1 MKKFAMIS
9 LITAGVMFALGLGLF
24 IGGGVTGGI
33 KLIEDFSVNG
43 VESLLE
49 DVGGIINVVPEHLIP
64 EEVKAEYNE
73 AYPILQGGSVNNM
86 QICTRDEVT
95 DVKICIMSGDLE
107 IESVGGT
114 DYLGVD
120 WEGMGRFQYYV
131 EDGTLYV
138 ISTEN
143 FGDATVYV
151 PEDMVC
157 ESYTIAAAASN
168 VDAEVIKAEEV
179 LFYIGM
185 SEVSIDALE
194 ADSLTLEAGECS
206 FEIAQGN
213 VGECSMTYD
222 ASDIGYSGSI
232 SGNVVVTGSMGN
244 LEFELWGDSDQFNY
258 FINSTMGSVDMPGY
272 HVVGLTQNKTV
283 DNSAGKDMTI
293 TSSMGSIEVN
303 FMVE

>member
-1 MKKFAMIS
+1 MKKFAKIS

-24 IGGGVTGGI
+24 IGGSVTGGI
-33 KLIEDFSVNG
+33 KLIEDFSVDG
-43 VESLLE
+43 AESLLRIF
-49 DVGGIINVVPEHLIP
+49 GGIPENLIP

-95 DVKICIMSGDLE
+95 DVKICVMSGDLE

-114 DYLGVD
+114 DYFGVD
-120 WEGMGRFQYYV
+120 WEGMGKFQYYV

-138 ISTEN
+138 ISTI
-143 FGDATVYV
+143 GDTTVYV
-151 PEDMVC
+151 PEDIVC
-157 ESYTIAAAASN
+157 ESYTLAAAAGN
-168 VDAEVIKAEEV
+168 VDADVIKAEEAS
-179 LFYIGM
+179 LYIGM
-185 SEVSIDALE
+185 SEVSIDTLE
-194 ADSLTLEAGECS
+194 ADSLTLEAGKCS
-206 FEIAQGN
+206 FEIAKGN

-232 SGNVVVTGSMGN
+232 SGNVKVTGSMGN
-244 LEFELWGDSDQFNY
+244 LEFKLCGDSDQFNY

-283 DNSAGKDMTI
+283 DNNAGKDMTL
-293 TSSMGSIEVN
+293 TSSMGNIEVD

>member
-9 LITAGVMFALGLGLF
+9 LITAGIMFALGLGFF
-24 IGGGVTGGI
+24 ITGGVTGGI
-33 KLIEDFSVNG
+33 KLIADFSVNG

-49 DVGGIINVVPEHLIP
+49 KFGGVPENFIP

-73 AYPILQGGSVNNM
+73 AYPIIQGGGSVNNM
-86 QICTRDEVT
+86 QVCTRDEVT
-95 DVKICIMSGDLE
+95 DVKICVMSGDLE

-114 DYLGVD
+114 DYFGVD

-138 ISTEN
+138 MSTEN
-143 FGDATVYV
+143 FGNTTIYV

-168 VDAEVIKAEEV
+168 VDADVIKAEEV

-185 SEVSIDALE
+185 SEVSIDTLE
-194 ADSLTLEAGECS
+194 ADSLTMEAGKS
-206 FEIAQGN
+206 NFEIAQGN

-222 ASDIGYSGSI
+222 TSDIDYSGSI
-232 SGNVVVTGSMGN
+232 SGNVGVIGSMGN
-244 LEFELWGDSDQFNY
+244 LEFELWGDSDQYNY
-258 FINSTMGSVDMPGY
+258 FIHSTMGSVDMPGY
-272 HVVGLTQNKTV
+272 HVVGFTQNKTI
-283 DNSAGKDMTI
+283 DNNAGKDMTLN
-293 TSSMGSIEVN
+293 SSMGNIEVD

>member
-1 MKKFAMIS
+1 MKKFAKIS

-33 KLIEDFSVNG
+33 KLIEDFSVDG
-43 VESLLE
+43 AESLLRIF
-49 DVGGIINVVPEHLIP
+49 GGIPENVIP
-64 EEVKAEYNE
+64 EEVKKAEYNE
-73 AYPILQGGSVNNM
+73 AYPIVQGGSVNNM

-95 DVKICIMSGDLE
+95 DMKICVMSGDLE
-107 IESVGGT
+107 IKSVGGT
-114 DYLGVD
+114 DYFGVD

-138 ISTEN
+138 ISTI
-143 FGDATVYV
+143 GDTTVYV

-157 ESYTIAAAASN
+157 ESYTLAAAAGN
-168 VDAEVIKAEEV
+168 VDADVIKAEEASLYFGV
-179 LFYIGM
+179 
-185 SEVSIDALE
+185 SEVSIDTLE
-194 ADSLTLEAGECS
+194 ADGLTLEAGKCS
-206 FEIAQGN
+206 FKIAQGN

-244 LEFELWGDSDQFNY
+244 LEFELWGDSDQYNY
-258 FINSTMGSVDMPGY
+258 SINSTMGSVDMPGY

-283 DNSAGKDMTI
+283 DNNAGKDMTI

>member
-9 LITAGVMFALGLGLF
+9 LITAGVMFALGLGLLT
-24 IGGGVTGGI
+24 IGGVTGGI
-33 KLIEDFSVNG
+33 QLIADFSVNG
-43 VESLLE
+43 VESLVE
-49 DVGGIINVVPEHLIP
+49 KFGGIVNVVPENFIP

-73 AYPILQGGSVNNM
+73 AYPIIQGGSVNNM

-114 DYLGVD
+114 DYFGVD
-120 WEGMGRFQYYV
+120 WEGLGRFQYYV

-143 FGDATVYV
+143 FGDTTVFV
-151 PEDMVC
+151 PEDMIC

-168 VDAEVIKAEEV
+168 IDADVIKAEEV

-185 SEVSIDALE
+185 SEVSIDTLE
-194 ADSLTLEAGECS
+194 ADSLTMEAGKCN
-206 FEIAQGN
+206 FEIEKGN
-213 VGECSMTYD
+213 VGECVMTYD
-222 ASDIGYSGSI
+222 TSDIGYSGSF
-232 SGNVVVTGSMGN
+232 SGNVEVTGSMGN
-244 LEFELWGDSDQFNY
+244 LEFELWGDSDQYNY
-258 FINSTMGSVDMPGY
+258 FIHSTMGSVDMPGY
-272 HVVGLTQNKTV
+272 HVVGFTQNKTV
-283 DNSAGKDMTI
+283 DNNAGKDMTL
-293 TSSMGSIEVN
+293 TSSMGNIEVD

>member
-24 IGGGVTGGI
+24 IVGGVTGGI
-33 KLIEDFSVNG
+33 QLIADFSVNG
-43 VESLLE
+43 AESLLRKF
-49 DVGGIINVVPEHLIP
+49 GGIPENLIP

-73 AYPILQGGSVNNM
+73 AYPIVQGGSVNNM

-95 DVKICIMSGDLE
+95 DVKICVMTGDLE

-114 DYLGVD
+114 DYFGVD

-138 ISTEN
+138 MSAEN
-143 FGDATVYV
+143 FGDTTVYV

-157 ESYTIAAAASN
+157 ESYTIAAAGSN
-168 VDAEVIKAEEV
+168 VDADVIKAEEV
-179 LFYIGM
+179 SLYIGM
-185 SEVSIDALE
+185 SEVSIDTLE
-194 ADSLTLEAGECS
+194 ADSLTMEAGKCS
-206 FEIAQGN
+206 VEIAKGN
-213 VGECSMTYD
+213 VGECTMTYD
-222 ASDIGYSGSI
+222 TGDIDYSGSI

-244 LEFELWGDSDQFNY
+244 LEFELWGDSDQYNY
-258 FINSTMGSVDMPGY
+258 FIHSTMGSVDMPGY

-283 DNSAGKDMTI
+283 DNNAGKDMTI

>member
-33 KLIEDFSVNG
+33 QLIADFSVNG
-43 VESLLE
+43 AESLLRIF
-49 DVGGIINVVPEHLIP
+49 GGIPENLIP

-73 AYPILQGGSVNNM
+73 AYPILQGGSTNNM

-95 DVKICIMSGDLE
+95 DVKICVMTGELE
-107 IESVGGT
+107 IKSTGGT
-114 DYLGVD
+114 DYFGVD

-143 FGDATVYV
+143 FGDTTIYV

-157 ESYTIAAAASN
+157 ESYTIAAAGSN
-168 VDAEVIKAEEV
+168 VDADVIKAEEV
-179 LFYIGM
+179 SLFIGM
-185 SEVSIDALE
+185 SEVSIDTLE
-194 ADSLTLEAGECS
+194 ADSLIMEAGKCS
-206 FEIAQGN
+206 VEIAKGN
-213 VGECSMTYD
+213 VGECTMTYD
-222 ASDIGYSGSI
+222 TGDIDYSGSI
-232 SGNVVVTGSMGN
+232 SGNVEVTGSMGN
-244 LEFELWGDSDQFNY
+244 LEFELWGDSDQYNY
-258 FINSTMGSVDMPGY
+258 FIHSTMGSVDMPGY

-283 DNSAGKDMTI
+283 DNSAGKDMMI